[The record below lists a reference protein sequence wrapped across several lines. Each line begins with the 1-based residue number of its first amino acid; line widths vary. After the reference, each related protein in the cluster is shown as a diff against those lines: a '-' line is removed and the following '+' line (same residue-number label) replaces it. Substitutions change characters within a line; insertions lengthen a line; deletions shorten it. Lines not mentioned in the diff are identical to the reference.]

1 MRSDPCSRAPRLVV
15 TIDAM
20 TNSTSESLLFRLR
33 ESDNSEAWS
42 RFSELYTPL
51 IFFWARKNGLDAH
64 DSSDLV
70 QEVMTLVFQKLPEF
84 QYDPNRSFRG
94 WLRQVT
100 LNKHRE
106 RLRKK
111 KLNVDAVSQTH
122 LSNLPE
128 NGQAASAGQTWDQ
141 DYCRNLV
148 GTAIDLMRKE
158 FAPQTWQ
165 ALKLFVSTDKT
176 AQEIADATGVSTS
189 TIYTAKSRLMKRL
202 RQDLEGLMD

>member
-1 MRSDPCSRAPRLVV
+1 
-15 TIDAM
+15 M
-20 TNSTSESLLFRLR
+20 TNSTSESLLCRLKD
-33 ESDNSEAWS
+33 SDNSEAWS
-42 RFSELYTPL
+42 KFTELYTPL

-64 DSSDLV
+64 DASDLV

-111 KLNVDAVSQTH
+111 KLNFDAVSQTH
-122 LSNLPE
+122 LSNLPL
-128 NGQAASAGQTWDQ
+128 NGKAEAAGQTWDQ

-148 GTAIDLMRKE
+148 ASAIDLMRKE
-158 FAPQTWQ
+158 FAPQTWE
-165 ALKLFVSTDKT
+165 ALKQFVSTGKT
-176 AQEIADATGVSTS
+176 AQEISHTTGVSTS
-189 TIYTAKSRLMKRL
+189 TIYAAKSRLMKRL
-202 RQDLEGLMD
+202 RQDLEGLME

>member
-1 MRSDPCSRAPRLVV
+1 MA
-15 TIDAM
+15 TIETM
-20 TNSTSESLLFRLR
+20 SHSTSESLLFRLR

-42 RFSELYTPL
+42 RFSDLYTPL

-64 DSSDLV
+64 DASDLV

-84 QYDPNRSFRG
+84 QYDPDRSFRG

-100 LNKHRE
+100 LSKHRE

-111 KLNVDAVSQTH
+111 KLNIDAVSQTH
-122 LSNLPE
+122 LSNLAE
-128 NGQAASAGQTWDQ
+128 NGQATSAGQTWDQ

-148 GTAIDLMRKE
+148 SSAVELMRKE
-158 FAPQTWQ
+158 FAPNTWQ
-165 ALKLFVSTDKT
+165 ALKQFVSTDQT
-176 AQEIADATGVSTS
+176 AQEIAESTGVSTS